1 MSETLRIVVEEQS
14 QTAEAR
20 RVARRTAG
28 EIGFDPSLAERVAI
42 VVTEACTNLL
52 KHAGRGEILVTAY
65 PAEKPGDESW
75 LDVLALDRGP
85 GMSDL
90 NRCLQDGFSTG
101 SSPGEGMGAIVRL
114 SKSSDF
120 YTVPEK
126 GTAILAR
133 WSYTSEVA
141 RPAADREKLCI
152 GAVNVPKPGEEVC
165 GDSWGVE
172 QSAGQTTILVAD
184 GLGHGLEAHNASRE
198 AVRMLHVNPGLAPKA
213 LAERVHHALRSSRGA
228 AVAVARIDTRR
239 GQLAYAGV
247 GNICAQIAS
256 GSQTNQ
262 HLVSVNGTAGHQ
274 AQGIREFNYVWPQDA
289 LLVLHSDGLATG
301 AGLSGYAGLATR
313 EPSLIAGVLYR
324 DFNRGHDDATVVVA
338 KAA

>member
-1 MSETLRIVVEEQS
+1 MSESIRVLVEEQS

-20 RVARRTAG
+20 RVARRMAG
-28 EIGFDPSLAERVAI
+28 EIGFDPTLAEHVAI

-114 SKSSDF
+114 SSASDF

-126 GTAILAR
+126 GTAVLAR
-133 WSYTSEVA
+133 WSAKSEVA
-141 RPAADREKLCI
+141 RRTVNPAELRI
-152 GAVNVPKPGEEVC
+152 GAVNVPMRGESVC

-172 QSAGQTTILVAD
+172 QSEGQTTILVAD

-228 AVAVARIDTRR
+228 AVAVARIDTQNGR
-239 GQLAYAGV
+239 LAYAGV
-247 GNICAQIAS
+247 GNISAQIAS
-256 GSQTNQ
+256 GSKTSQ
-262 HLVSVNGTAGHQ
+262 HLVSANGTAGHQ

-289 LLVLHSDGLATG
+289 LLVLHSDGLATS
-301 AGLSGYAGLATR
+301 AALAGYAGLATR
-313 EPSLIAGVLYR
+313 EAALIAGVLYR

>member
-1 MSETLRIVVEEQS
+1 MSESIRVVVEEQS

-20 RVARRTAG
+20 RTARRMAG
-28 EIGFDPSLAERVAI
+28 ELGFDESLAEHVAI

-52 KHAGRGEILVTAY
+52 KHAGRGEILVTKF
-65 PAEKPGDESW
+65 PAEKAGDESW
-75 LDVLALDRGP
+75 LEVLALDRGP

-90 NRCLQDGFSTG
+90 NRCLRDGFSTG
-101 SSPGEGMGAIVRL
+101 SSAGQGMGAIVRL
-114 SKSSDF
+114 SSAADF

-133 WSYTSEVA
+133 WRSRSEFPRFTVN
-141 RPAADREKLCI
+141 PGKLNI

-172 QSAGQTTILVAD
+172 QAEDHTTILVAD
-184 GLGHGLEAHNASRE
+184 GLGHGPDAHSASRE
-198 AVRMLHVNPGLAPKA
+198 AVRMLHAHPELSPKA
-213 LAERVHHALRSSRGA
+213 LTERVHHALRSSRGA
-228 AVAVARIDTRR
+228 AVAVARIDTRL
-239 GQLAYAGV
+239 GLLTYAGV
-247 GNICAQIAS
+247 GNISGQISS
-256 GSQTNQ
+256 GAKTNQ
-262 HLVSVNGTAGHQ
+262 HLVSVNGTAGHTS
-274 AQGIREFNYVWPQDA
+274 QGIREFTYPWPEGA
-289 LLVLHSDGLATG
+289 VLVLHSDGLTTG
-301 AGLSGYAGLATR
+301 AALSGYAGLAAR